1 MKTLSREAIQRM
13 TGTSSDGTRYAG
25 GSGGSGGSGGG
36 GGTAAY
42 AEEAGHAQT
51 ADEATHA
58 TAADSATNAG
68 YATSAGSA
76 AEATHATSADSATNA
91 DYATNAGTAAEAT
104 HATAAANLDTN
115 STDWQKILRKDIAD
129 TAAEVITFAKG
140 IVSTLVSKFKAGIKI
155 GANDQYEI
163 DANGDATLRDISAR
177 GITASGNA
185 SIGGDLSVTGSTT
198 TKNLS
203 VTGEAHF
210 FKLVVDEMLSN
221 KGAVIIS
228 SANCVAE
235 KVVETSSSYKVYF
248 SKTDKNGNA
257 VVNPWMLGDQAI
269 CMTFSGQ
276 AGAFSGSGVKNR
288 YYWRYVTSV
297 TSDDNDFH
305 MIELSKT
312 TADGST
318 DPAAGDEIVQLGYRG
333 TASGT
338 EYRKSAVILSA
349 YPTPDTGLTPASLA
363 FYQGINDFALTT
375 HRKTYLDAL
384 SNEFI
389 GNFKVLINGSEQN
402 LATLLMTMDGLI
414 SNVQKKVGHNLISIS
429 EWQNGS
435 GELLSDYDESL
446 VEYAVP
452 QESSNAYVAFSQLI
466 YLAKGK
472 YCFSWYGDSS
482 TQAYYYA
489 GTSKPTQPYM
499 NPALSVVGLTVQTLS
514 GDSYYGVNR
523 RYATFELKVARY
535 VYLHLF
541 KSSSF
546 NFYRPMLQTVD
557 ALTDIPTE
565 WDAGQQL
572 FGSIIKQTADLIRL
586 QVGQCGLDLTNEAIT
601 AKGGKFKMQD
611 QNGNDTFVLDQNGNL
626 VSQGDASFGG
636 TIKAQNFYHGVVMHG
651 EEDCWLCLSQNSGS
665 PYSFTVGKY
674 YTQAEVEAISNN
686 QYGSPPTYIDTSR
699 GFYEAFANCTG
710 AADIVVVKS
719 SANDTTPVDITLPNA
734 ADYDGKIVEI
744 VDTRY
749 TQPSGGTYVGNLYVY
764 QADGGLKLKGNFNQ
778 STPSDHLTLNGN
790 TDHDGGA
797 YRLLSYKQLYNTVI
811 TSFWILLKTS

>member
-13 TGTSSDGTRYAG
+13 TNGTSVIG

-36 GGTAAY
+36 GSTAY
-42 AEEAGHAQT
+42 ADEAGHALT

-58 TAADSATNAG
+58 TSADSATNAG

-76 AEATHATSADSATNA
+76 AEATHATSADSATSA
-91 DYATNAGTAAEAT
+91 DYATAAGTAAEAT
-104 HATAAANLDTN
+104 HATSAANLDSD
-115 STDWQKILRKDIAD
+115 STDWAKILRKDIVQ

-163 DANGDATLRDISAR
+163 DANGDATLR

-185 SIGGDLSVTGSTT
+185 SVGGDLSVTGSTT

-221 KGAVIIS
+221 KGAIIIS

-235 KVVETSSSYKVYF
+235 IVVAGSGYYDVYF
-248 SKTDKNGNA
+248 SPTDKNGNA
-257 VVNPWMLGDQAI
+257 VVNPWLVNDQAV
-269 CMTFSGQ
+269 CMTYKGEGAGTFSN
-276 AGAFSGSGVKNR
+276 VTNR
-288 YYWRYVTSV
+288 YYWRLVTQVASSE
-297 TSDDNDFH
+297 TYQGATYH
-305 MIELSKT
+305 RIRLSN
-312 TADGST
+312 ASGSYDGST
-318 DPAAGDEIVQLGYRG
+318 TPAAGDEIVQLGYRG
-333 TASGT
+333 SVSGT
-338 EYRKSAVILSA
+338 DYRKSAVILSA

-435 GELLSDYDESL
+435 GVLLSDYDESL
-446 VEYAVP
+446 VKYAVP
-452 QESSNAYVAFSQLI
+452 QESSNVYVAFSQLI

-523 RYATFELKVARY
+523 RYATFELTAARY

-557 ALTDIPTE
+557 ALTDTPTE

-636 TIKAQNFYHGVVMHG
+636 TVKAENFYHGVVMHT
-651 EEDCWLCLSQNSGS
+651 EEDCWLCRQANGG
-665 PYSFTVGKY
+665 YGFVVGKY
-674 YTQAEVEAISNN
+674 YTKADVYTISDGD
-686 QYGSPPTYIDTSR
+686 YGQPPTSGMPDL
-699 GFYEAFANCTG
+699 FANCTG
-710 AADIVVVKS
+710 SADIVVIMAGTS
-719 SANDTTPVDITLPNA
+719 GTGDDTIVLPCA

-749 TQPSGGTYVGNLYVY
+749 VQSGYMGNLYAA
-764 QADGGLKLKGNFNQ
+764 QADGGWKMKGNFNQ
-778 STPSDHLTLNGN
+778 STPSNTVTLNGN
-790 TDHDGGA
+790 YDTEGKS
-797 YRLLSYKQLYNTVI
+797 YRLLSYKQMYNSTL
-811 TSFWILLKTS
+811 TSFWIVLKTS

>member
-1 MKTLSREAIQRM
+1 MKTLTREGIQRM
-13 TGTSSDGTRYAG
+13 TGTSSDGTRYTG
-25 GSGGSGGSGGG
+25 GSGSSGGG
-36 GGTAAY
+36 GGGGSTAY
-42 AEEAGHAQT
+42 ADEAGHALT

-58 TAADSATNAG
+58 TSADSATNAG
-68 YATSAGSA
+68 YATAAGTA

-91 DYATNAGTAAEAT
+91 GYATAAGTAAEAA

-115 STDWQKILRKDIAD
+115 STDWAKILRKDIAD

-140 IVSTLVSKFKAGIKI
+140 IISTLVSKFKAGIKI
-155 GANDQYEI
+155 GASDQYEI
-163 DANGDATLRDISAR
+163 DANGDATLRDITAR

-185 SIGGDLSVTGSTT
+185 SVGGDLSVTGSTT

-221 KGAVIIS
+221 KGAIIIS

-257 VVNPWMLGDQAI
+257 VVNPWMPDDQAI

-305 MIELSKT
+305 MIALSKT

-338 EYRKSAVILSA
+338 DYRKSAVILSA

-363 FYQGINDFALTT
+363 FYQGIDDFALTT

-384 SNEFI
+384 SNDFI
-389 GNFKVLINGSEQN
+389 GNFKVIINGSEQN
-402 LATLLMTMDGLI
+402 LATLLVTMDGLI
-414 SNVQKKVGHNLISIS
+414 SNVQKKVGHNLLST
-429 EWQNGS
+429 EAWTDGNGTLI
-435 GELLSDYDESL
+435 EDFDAATTQYDA
-446 VEYAVP
+446 Y
-452 QESSNAYVAFSQLI
+452 QEGSSAYTAFSPLI
-466 YLAKGK
+466 YLNPGT
-472 YCFSWYGDSS
+472 YCFSWYGSGPSAFYYGS
-482 TQAYYYA
+482 T
-489 GTSKPTQPYM
+489 TQPTKPYDI
-499 NPALSVVGLTVQTLS
+499 PSSGVIGLTSQAVS
-514 GDSYYGVNR
+514 GDSYKQKIR
-523 RYATFELKVARY
+523 QYATFTLTQGIY
-535 VYLHLF
+535 IYLHLF
-541 KSSSF
+541 RSSSF
-546 NFYRPMLQTVD
+546 SFCRPMLQKVD
-557 ALTDIPTE
+557 ALTDVPTA
-565 WDAGQQL
+565 WDSGQQL

-636 TIKAQNFYHGVVMHG
+636 TVKAENFYHGVVMHG
-651 EEDCWLCLSQNSGS
+651 KEDCWLCLSIDSGS

-710 AADIVVVKS
+710 SADIVVIMAGTSGTGDLTIV
-719 SANDTTPVDITLPNA
+719 LPCA

-749 TQPSGGTYVGNLYVY
+749 VQSGYMGSLCAS
-764 QADGGLKLKGNFNQ
+764 QADGGWKMKGNFNQ
-778 STPSDHLTLNGN
+778 SAPSDTVTLNGSYD
-790 TDHDGGA
+790 TEGRSR
-797 YRLLSYKQLYNTVI
+797 RLLSYKQDYNGVM